1 MLPQRRRTGHYTR
14 GRAPALR
21 IFVNRGDGRSPAER
35 ETGLEIETADV
46 TRAGHRKSNQDRHT
60 LMVGDRAI
68 MLGVADGMGGHADG
82 ALAAETAVRAWTAA
96 FKSSGK
102 LNRAPVKFLEHAMH
116 RAHHKVEELS
126 AGVAIDKAPRTTG
139 VLALI
144 NGNTV
149 RWIHAGDSRAYL
161 FRDGRIRR
169 RSRDHSVVDELLNR
183 GQISDEEALAHPMR
197 HYVDSCLGG
206 PEGEPALRLRR
217 RLRLR
222 PGDIVLLCSDGFW
235 GALDM
240 DDAAARLCEAEDIDA
255 ALATLAEEAEA
266 NAAPESDNITAVAVR
281 WLAAE

>member
-1 MLPQRRRTGHYTR
+1 
-14 GRAPALR
+14 
-21 IFVNRGDGRSPAER
+21 
-35 ETGLEIETADV
+35 LEIETGDV
-46 TRAGHRKSNQDRHT
+46 SLTGNRRSNQDRLT
-60 LMVGDRAI
+60 LMVGDKAV

-102 LNRAPVKFLEHAMH
+102 LLRAPVRFLESAMQ
-116 RAHHKVEELS
+116 RAHHKVAELS
-126 AGVAIDKAPRTTG
+126 EGVSVESAPRTTG

-144 NGNTV
+144 TGDTV

-161 FRDGRIRR
+161 LREGQVRR

-183 GQISDEEALAHPMR
+183 GQIDDEEALSHPMR

-217 RLRLR
+217 RLRMK

-240 DDAAARLCEAEDIDA
+240 DTAAQQLCN
-255 ALATLAEEAEA
+255 ALDLDRELSTLAREAA
-266 NAAPESDNITAVAVR
+266 DNAAPESDNVTAVAVR
-281 WLAAE
+281 WLAPE